1 MRHLEMHVPERRNPP
16 QQRSQHKEARAGS
29 AISAEETTPDA
40 AQRTVL
46 TEPRRCLPLC
56 VRALLCAMWALE
68 AKAPLG
74 LTQIRE

>member
-29 AISAEETTPDA
+29 AISAEERTPDA
-40 AQRTVL
+40 ARRTVL
-46 TEPRRCLPLC
+46 TSGAACALC